1 VAATRKKSAAAPASK
16 PAPVAPEPAPTKAEA
31 APPSPTISVPDAAPA
46 PFTPAI
52 GRIPIIDVFPQVDG
66 GRWAAKGFVGEV
78 IPFGATVFREGHDAV
93 GAHLELEAPD
103 GTVIDRALTR
113 TYSWDDEWRGLAQ
126 VTAEGDW
133 RYRIRAYSDDYA
145 TWEHNAT
152 VKIAA
157 GIDVD
162 LMFAIGAQLF
172 SRLAS
177 DAERSAD
184 ARELFAGVAATLS
197 ETAGPQAE
205 RLAAAYSPAVAEA
218 LRAHPAQSLVTYSA
232 WHPLRV
238 ERTRAGSGAWYE
250 FFPRSVG
257 ATQKADGSWVSGT
270 FATATERLPEVA
282 AMGFDVLYLPP
293 IHPIGEAYRKGRNN
307 TLDPQPGDPGSPWA
321 IGGAAGGHDAIH
333 PDLGTES
340 DFRTFLAAANKA
352 GLEIALDFALQASP
366 DHPWVTEHPEWFTTL
381 PDGSIAYAE
390 NPPKKYQDIYP
401 INFDNDPQGI
411 RAEALRILEYWIGLG
426 VHIFRVDNPHTKPLD
441 FWEWVIHEVNTVHPE
456 VVFLAE
462 AFTRPAPMQGLAK
475 VGFQQSYTYFTWR
488 NTRPEIEEFFTSIS
502 QETDAFFRPN
512 LFVNTPDILTEYL
525 QFGGRPAY
533 RIRAVLAATGAPT
546 WGVYSGYELIENVAR
561 PGAEENIDN
570 EKYEYKARDFATAE
584 TDGRSIAADISL
596 LNTIRRSHPALG
608 QLRNLRFHGSDD
620 DSIVV
625 YSKHL
630 DAEFTGTGRA
640 DTLLV
645 VVNVDPH
652 SVRETTVHLD
662 LELLGL
668 PADATFTVTDLLS
681 EHTWEWSAHNYV
693 RLDAFTQPA
702 HILHVIHDESG
713 TS

>member
-1 VAATRKKSAAAPASK
+1 VAATRDDKAATPSEPTRDSAAAPF
-16 PAPVAPEPAPTKAEA
+16 EPA
-31 APPSPTISVPDAAPA
+31 V
-46 PFTPAI
+46 
-52 GRIPIIDVFPQVDG
+52 GRIPILEVFPQVEG
-66 GRWAAKGFVGEV
+66 GRWPAKGYVGEV
-78 IPFGATVFREGHDAV
+78 MPFGALVFREGHDAV

-103 GTVIDRALTR
+103 GTLIDRPLTR
-113 TYSWDDEWRGLAQ
+113 THSWDDEWRGLAQ
-126 VTAEGDW
+126 VTSEGDW
-133 RYRIRAYSDDYA
+133 RFRIRGYSDDYA

-152 VKIAA
+152 IKIAA
-157 GIDVD
+157 GIDTE

-172 SRLAS
+172 TRLAGE
-177 DAERSAD
+177 AGRTAAD
-184 ARELFAGVAATLS
+184 RELFARVSAQLAA
-197 ETAGPQAE
+197 TAGPAAE
-205 RLAAAYSPAVAEA
+205 RLGLAYGPEVAEA
-218 LRAHPAQSLVTYSA
+218 LRRHPAQSLVTHSE
-232 WHPLRV
+232 WMPLRV

-257 ATQKADGSWVSGT
+257 AKQAANGTWKSGT
-270 FATATERLPEVA
+270 FRTAVKRLPEVA

-293 IHPIGEAYRKGRNN
+293 IHPIGEAFRKGRNN

-333 PDLGTES
+333 PDLGTVA
-340 DFRTFLAAANKA
+340 DFTFFLKAAKKA
-352 GLEIALDFALQASP
+352 GLELALDFALQASP
-366 DHPWVTEHPEWFTTL
+366 DHPWVKAHPEWFTTL
-381 PDGSIAYAE
+381 PDGTIAYAE

-401 INFDNDPQGI
+401 INFDNDPEGI

-426 VHIFRVDNPHTKPLD
+426 VKIFRVDNPHTKPLD
-441 FWEWVIHEVNTVHPE
+441 FWEWVIHEVNTAHPE
-456 VVFLAE
+456 VIFLAE

-488 NTRPEIEEFFTSIS
+488 NTKTEIEEFFTSIS

-512 LFVNTPDILTEYL
+512 LFVNTPDILTEFL
-525 QFGGRPAY
+525 QFGGMPAY

-546 WGVYSGYELIENVAR
+546 WGVYSGFELIESVAR

-570 EKYEYKARDFATAE
+570 EKYEYKARDFAGAE
-584 TDGRSIAADISL
+584 QAGRSTAPDITR
-596 LNTIRRSHPALG
+596 LNEIRRAHPALG

-630 DAEFTGTGRA
+630 DGEFTPDGVS
-640 DTLLV
+640 DTLIM

-652 SVRETTVHLD
+652 SVRETTVRLD

-668 PADATFTVTDLLS
+668 PAGASFEVTDLLS
-681 EHTWEWSAHNYV
+681 GNVWEWSADNYV

-702 HILHVIHDESG
+702 HILHLTPGSG
-713 TS
+713 RHNEGGAS